1 MKNSISKIEEMIKDN
16 LSAGMTYDEL
26 ESMVEVLS
34 RAKDETYA
42 RFLAKK
48 NEEKR
53 SITREYIAKMASFDL
68 TQEEVMSLINMEIS
82 TLPDMD
88 EWCAQVVGPEECYD
102 VVIPDP
108 TIPEY
113 PNLEAAKS
121 VVSLVSESQENKT
134 VETKTTS
141 VFDLPALKEPYNPL
155 KTRKS
160 VPTPKPEKTSVEET
174 EEDIP
179 SMESL
184 LSDDPEYKAFYH
196 PVTPRK
202 KNNRTL
208 PTMDELLS
216 DEPVN
221 KILCL
226 GNEQPK
232 GKAYRQ
238 HTRINHVAGIIPTE
252 TATGKTG
259 IYIPAS

>member
-1 MKNSISKIEEMIKDN
+1 MKNSINKIEEMIKDN

-26 ESMVEVLS
+26 ESMVDVLS

-88 EWCAQVVGPEECYD
+88 EWCARVVGQEEYNN
-102 VVIPDP
+102 VVVPD
-108 TIPEY
+108 TTVPEY
-113 PNLEAAKS
+113 PNLDAAKS
-121 VVSLVSESQENKT
+121 VVSLVSDTQENKT
-134 VETKTTS
+134 VIPIKDSTS
-141 VFDLPALKEPYNPL
+141 TEP
-155 KTRKS
+155 
-160 VPTPKPEKTSVEET
+160 

-179 SMESL
+179 SMENL
-184 LSDDPEYKAFYH
+184 LSDDSEYKAFYH
-196 PVTPRK
+196 PVTPKK

-216 DEPVN
+216 GEPVN